1 MLRVDFLRRK
11 MKLKGLRKGSRK
23 LREME
28 ELKKKKEIMALEVSV
43 DTEVSKITGLKDAS
57 NVASV
62 IGAAKGSSTQDN
74 FLNIAK
80 LSDYAQKQG
89 IRVDDDIV
97 LNAKVV
103 QEAEDLGFQ
112 IPLLKRFVENMK
124 SEGFDFSNLLNEIR
138 ASMMDKRSYERTV
151 QELSVRIKKLGEEK
165 EKAEREIDERSDII
179 SKMDDDTKQKNESIK
194 SRNSDLKILNENISK
209 NKDELTGLEQ

>member
-1 MLRVDFLRRK
+1 M
-11 MKLKGLRKGSRK
+11 
-23 LREME
+23 
-28 ELKKKKEIMALEVSV
+28 
-43 DTEVSKITGLKDAS
+43 
-57 NVASV
+57 
-62 IGAAKGSSTQDN
+62 
-74 FLNIAK
+74 
-80 LSDYAQKQG
+80 
-89 IRVDDDIV
+89 
-97 LNAKVV
+97 
-103 QEAEDLGFQ
+103 GFQ